1 MVSATTDPRRQA
13 QPDWGQLGDPHAEP
27 WRICP
32 LIGTHRKVQVGI
44 PAPLSGGHVAP
55 SKNTERD
62 VREAR
67 DRLRRYNA
75 RQAVHTAQ
83 IKRRRRDN
91 LLAGIVLVVVG
102 AIATTTQV
110 MYFTVGPGTPVPTAT
125 PTPTAEANVGAVPSP
140 DVAEARTW
148 TGTLTIND
156 IPLAV
161 SLDGAAAPQAVASVV
176 TDAQAGYY
184 DGKSCH
190 RLANTATLKTLQ
202 CGSVDG
208 TGALD
213 TTYSFGP
220 IENAPADGL
229 YPAGTIAMARADS
242 AYSQEHQFFILTGDS
257 TLPTDGGGYS
267 VIGTVTEGLD
277 AVITGVADGGIV
289 DGAED
294 GAPVVTTTITS
305 FTIQ

>member
-1 MVSATTDPRRQA
+1 M
-13 QPDWGQLGDPHAEP
+13 
-27 WRICP
+27 
-32 LIGTHRKVQVGI
+32 
-44 PAPLSGGHVAP
+44 AP
-55 SKNTERD
+55 SKNTERE

-75 RQAVHTAQ
+75 RQAVNAHR

-91 LLAGIVLVVVG
+91 IIAVVGLVVI
-102 AIATTTQV
+102 AALATTAQV
-110 MYFTVGPGTPVPTAT
+110 LYFSGGPGTPEPTASATST
-125 PTPTAEANVGAVPSP
+125 PEASLNVGEVPSP

-161 SLDGAAAPQAVASVV
+161 SLDGAAAPQAVASVI
-176 TDAQAGYY
+176 TDAANGYY
-184 DGKSCH
+184 DGSTCH
-190 RLANTATLKTLQ
+190 RLVNTESLKTLQ

-208 TGALD
+208 TGAID

-229 YPAGTIAMARADS
+229 YPTGTIALANGGT
-242 AYSQEHQFFILTGDS
+242 AYSQDHQFFIILGDS
-257 TLPTDGGGYS
+257 VLPTEGGGYT
-267 VIGTVTEGLD
+267 VIGTVTSGLD
-277 AVITGVADGGIV
+277 ILQSTVADAGIV

-294 GAPVVTTTITS
+294 GSPVVATTIS
-305 FTIQ
+305 GFTVQ